1 MVTSAQ
7 VLIENGS
14 VGAVKG
20 ILFAIRMAKMID
32 SASSFWVS
40 VVSIGVRH
48 FSAIESCVGIVSG
61 NSHRFDLFRLVG
73 SFFQHHWTL
82 GFVGLGRSITV
93 MRRRSIAIMLG
104 RPISWG
110 RRRIWSGFMI
120 SGLVNRSVW
129 SGLMVV
135 WFRGCVWLRFMVSWL
150 VVCWFRRAVRSRSGK
165 VSFSC
170 GWMVWFGLSIMV
182 RLLIGILQVSN
193 SMVDVSAMVRGSMMM
208 RARTVRIEI
217 FGHFVG

>member
-1 MVTSAQ
+1 
-7 VLIENGS
+7 
-14 VGAVKG
+14 
-20 ILFAIRMAKMID
+20 
-32 SASSFWVS
+32 
-40 VVSIGVRH
+40 
-48 FSAIESCVGIVSG
+48 
-61 NSHRFDLFRLVG
+61 
-73 SFFQHHWTL
+73 
-82 GFVGLGRSITV
+82 
-93 MRRRSIAIMLG
+93 MLG

-135 WFRGCVWLRFMVSWL
+135 WFRGCVWFRFMVSWL

-182 RLLIGILQVSN
+182 RLLIGIWGEQMRFLFSYVITIACVVSILSN
-193 SMVDVSAMVRGSMMM
+193 LLLGIKM
-208 RARTVRIEI
+208 IERNI
-217 FGHFVG
+217 